1 MRYVVSVNG
10 EDHAITLGGGGISHA
25 GTPVAA
31 HLEGARAGTP
41 IRLLTLDGKVH
52 SVLARR
58 QDGRGR
64 YTLWI
69 DGYRYEVEALDERTR
84 AIRALSIDREKAA
97 GPAPLVAPMP
107 GLVVR
112 ISVQA
117 GDAVSAGQPLVSIEA
132 MKMENELRSKS
143 AGTVKAIRVSA
154 GTAVEKGTILV
165 ELE

>member
-1 MRYVVSVNG
+1 MKYVVSVNG
-10 EDHAITLGGGGISHA
+10 EDHAVTLGGAGVSHA
-25 GTPVAA
+25 DTPVNA
-31 HLEGARAGTP
+31 HLEGARPGTP

-58 QDGRGR
+58 HGKGR
-64 YTLWI
+64 YTLWL

-84 AIRALSIDREKAA
+84 AIRALSVDKEQAS

-107 GLVVR
+107 GLVVK
-112 ISVQA
+112 ISVQV

-143 AGTVKAIRVSA
+143 AGTVKTIRVSA
-154 GTAVEKGTILV
+154 GTAVEKGTVLV

>member
-10 EDHAITLGGGGISHA
+10 EDHAVTLGGGGVSHA
-25 GTPVAA
+25 GAPVAA
-31 HLEGARAGTP
+31 HLEGARPGTP

-58 QDGRGR
+58 EGGRGR

-84 AIRALSIDREKAA
+84 AIRALSIDTEKSA

-112 ISVQA
+112 IGVQV
-117 GDAVSAGQPLVSIEA
+117 GDAVTAGQALVSIEA

>member
-1 MRYVVSVNG
+1 MKYVVRVNA
-10 EDHAITLGGGGISHA
+10 EEHELVLGGDGISVGGKA
-25 GTPVAA
+25 V
-31 HLEGARAGTP
+31 RAQLQGERPGTP

-58 QDGRGR
+58 HGGRGS

-84 AIRALSIDREKAA
+84 AIRALGADKEKAV

-112 ISVQA
+112 VNVA
-117 GDAVSAGQPLVSIEA
+117 VGDTVAAGQALVSIEA
-132 MKMENELRSKS
+132 MKMENELRAKV
-143 AGTVKAIRVSA
+143 AGTVTAVPAVA
-154 GTAVEKGTILV
+154 GTAVEKGAVLV
-165 ELE
+165 AF

>member
-1 MRYVVSVNG
+1 MKYVVSVNG
-10 EDHAITLGGGGISHA
+10 DDHTVTLSGGGVSHA
-25 GTPVAA
+25 GAAVAA
-31 HLEGARAGTP
+31 HLEGARPGTP

-52 SVLARR
+52 SVLARK
-58 QDGRGR
+58 QGGRGR

-84 AIRALSIDREKAA
+84 AIRALSIDTEKST

-112 ISVQA
+112 IGVQV
-117 GDAVSAGQPLVSIEA
+117 GDAVTAGQALVSIEA

-154 GTAVEKGTILV
+154 GTAVEKGTVLV

>member
-1 MRYVVSVNG
+1 MRYVVTVNG
-10 EDHAITLGGGGISHA
+10 EDHAVTLGGDGVSHA
-25 GTPVAA
+25 DAPVSA
-31 HLEGARAGTP
+31 HLEGARPGTP

-58 QDGRGR
+58 HGKGC
-64 YTLWI
+64 YTLWL

-84 AIRALSIDREKAA
+84 AIRALSVDKEKSS

-107 GLVVR
+107 GLVVK
-112 ISVQA
+112 ISVQV
-117 GDAVSAGQPLVSIEA
+117 GDAVSAGQALVSIEA

-143 AGTVKAIRVSA
+143 AGTVKTIRVSA

>member
-1 MRYVVSVNG
+1 MKYLVRVNDQ
-10 EDHAITLGGGGISHA
+10 DHLVTLGPDGVSHA
-25 GTPVAA
+25 GVAVHA
-31 HLEGARAGTP
+31 HLEGARPGTP

-52 SVLARR
+52 SVLARG
-58 QDGRGR
+58 QGERGR

-84 AIRALSIDREKAA
+84 AIRALTVDTEKAS

-112 ISVQA
+112 ISVQV
-117 GDAVSAGQPLVSIEA
+117 GDTVTAGQALVSIEA
-132 MKMENELRSKS
+132 MKMENELRSRS
-143 AGTVKAIRVSA
+143 GGTVKAIPISTGSV
-154 GTAVEKGTILV
+154 VEKGTVLV